1 MSGRFAQAE
10 YAVWRA
16 LDYSIEEAK
25 RIKDWP
31 KLEEAVDTKIE
42 EQHKFVA
49 WWKANGRARARARTY
64 PAISGKVFRCAK
76 PENSPACAN
85 SAYPSCASIW
95 RTKPSSACVFS
106 ALNLLEGAFEN
117 RARPFFP
124 LRESLLFPLRESLL
138 FP

>member
-16 LDYSIEEAK
+16 LDYSIEGAK

-49 WWKANGRARARARTY
+49 WWKANVTGQGTRTDL
-64 PAISGKVFRCAK
+64 SRDLG
-76 PENSPACAN
+76 
-85 SAYPSCASIW
+85 
-95 RTKPSSACVFS
+95 
-106 ALNLLEGAFEN
+106 
-117 RARPFFP
+117 
-124 LRESLLFPLRESLL
+124 ESLPMREAEKLTGMRQQCVSELRQHLEDEARFRLRLL
-138 FP
+138 GVEFAGGRF